1 MKKSGTSNSRQISKT
16 QDSSLS
22 SSSHNATSSKSPL
35 ESVTQSSNN
44 VTSSLNHSPNP
55 QSSSQLFY
63 NSLSLEED
71 TSTRSKAKKRG
82 NNKEQDELKLPRHH
96 DSLRRKPD
104 AITKKY
110 IKSRK
115 KKRRKY
121 NSSIHSSK
129 QHRHHNRHHHRKVK
143 LQRRASA
150 VSNETNSKEKD
161 FTKHRRSLQLSPS
174 YPLLRGGS
182 ERALLRFKR
191 KSIVED
197 NGEGSTQNHKKG
209 KRKKRRQALNGH
221 AKQRSIPVPKLLNV
235 PVSGLR
241 TGYPQGLVGRQ
252 TSLTRNLKGF
262 ITNRNAISRA
272 KYEQLINRSQTP
284 SLLLNPYMVSSNAYG
299 WRKSVSYMNKPSSS
313 PILPPGN
320 FAKGGNQFTK
330 KGQVQLSPFSTETN
344 KLEIKPA
351 TLTGLQNAASTVRTQ
366 IQQPLKLQHPSE
378 QLQKSN
384 QLSRKQFIPGAQRSF
399 YGYVPQLNYQSH
411 FINSQLPFARDNSEV
426 AHYLQ
431 PGLATTHTFP
441 RVSTWAHDW
450 PSVLPETNSHV
461 ITEGDVSS
469 RSRGPQGLIMYLN
482 FEDVSHGKAPYA
494 SFKGDLAGAS
504 KRTEISRSFGS
515 CGKIA
520 RINNGSE
527 ILLKGGQI
535 KVIQSDFSPKAA
547 PKLNKRKF

>member
-1 MKKSGTSNSRQISKT
+1 MKKSGTSNSRQVLKT

-22 SSSHNATSSKSPL
+22 SSSHDVTSSKSPL

-44 VTSSLNHSPNP
+44 VTSSLNYSTNP

-63 NSLSLEED
+63 NSLSPEED

-82 NNKEQDELKLPRHH
+82 NNKEQDELKLPRHN
-96 DSLRRKPD
+96 DTVRKNPD
-104 AITKKY
+104 VITKTY
-110 IKSRK
+110 VKSRK

-121 NSSIHSSK
+121 TSPIHSNK
-129 QHRHHNRHHHRKVK
+129 QHRHHNRRHHRKVK

-150 VSNETNSKEKD
+150 VSNESNSKEKD
-161 FTKHRRSLQLSPS
+161 LTKHRRSLQLSPR
-174 YPLLRGGS
+174 YPLLRGDS

-191 KSIVED
+191 KALVED
-197 NGEGSTQNHKKG
+197 NGEASTQNHKR
-209 KRKKRRQALNGH
+209 KRKKRRQALNRH
-221 AKQRSIPVPKLLNV
+221 AKQRSIPVPNLLNV

-272 KYEQLINRSQTP
+272 KYEQLINRGQTP
-284 SLLLNPYMVSSNAYG
+284 SLLLNPYMVSSNGYG
-299 WRKSVSYMNKPSSS
+299 WRKSVSYMNKPSPS
-313 PILPPGN
+313 PILPSGN
-320 FAKGGNQFTK
+320 FAKSGNQFAK
-330 KGQVQLSPFSTETN
+330 KGQVQLSPFSPETN

-351 TLTGLQNAASTVRTQ
+351 TLTRLQNSASTERTQ
-366 IQQPLKLQHPSE
+366 IQEPAKLQHPSE
-378 QLQKSN
+378 QLQKIN

-399 YGYVPQLNYQSH
+399 YGYVPQLNYQAH
-411 FINSQLPFARDNSEV
+411 FIKSQLPFARDNSV
-426 AHYLQ
+426 VTHYLQ
-431 PGLATTHTFP
+431 PGLATPHTFP
-441 RVSTWAHDW
+441 RVSTWTHDW

-461 ITEGDVSS
+461 NTEGDVSR
-469 RSRGPQGLIMYLN
+469 RSRGPQGLIIYLN
-482 FEDVSHGKAPYA
+482 FEDVSHGKVPYA
-494 SFKGDLAGAS
+494 SFEGDLAGAS

-535 KVIQSDFSPKAA
+535 KVVQSDFSPKAA
-547 PKLNKRKF
+547 PKFNKTKF